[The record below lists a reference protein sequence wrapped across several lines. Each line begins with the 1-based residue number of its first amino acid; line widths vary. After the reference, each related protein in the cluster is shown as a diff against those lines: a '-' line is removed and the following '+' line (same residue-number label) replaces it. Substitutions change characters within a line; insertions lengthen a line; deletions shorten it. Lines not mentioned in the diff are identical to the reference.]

1 MQQDLH
7 GRVALVTGS
16 AHRVGKAIA
25 LELARQGCHQVVHY
39 FGSVE
44 KATQTAREIEALGV
58 QAEPL
63 RADMGD
69 PAAIEG
75 LFKAI
80 DARFGRLDVLVNSAG
95 VFDRGDFLNLTLA
108 EWQRT
113 IDVNLTAPFL
123 CTQYAARL
131 MRRGGQGGA
140 IVNISD
146 LGGLKGS
153 PDYPQ
158 HSIAKAGILMMTNVA
173 ARALGPDIR
182 VNAIVP
188 GLVLQ
193 PPDYSDAHWKQL
205 AQRVPIQRDGSA
217 EDVARTVAFLVS
229 EDYFTGAVINVD
241 GGEYLV

>member
-7 GRVALVTGS
+7 GKVALVTGS

-39 FGSVE
+39 FGSSE
-44 KATQTAREIEALGV
+44 KAEQTVREIQALNVEAQSFRANMGNPAEIEALFG
-58 QAEPL
+58 AL
-63 RADMGD
+63 
-69 PAAIEG
+69 
-75 LFKAI
+75 
-80 DARFGRLDVLVNSAG
+80 DARFGRLDILINSAG
-95 VFDRGDFLNLTLA
+95 VFDPGDFINVTLEA
-108 EWQRT
+108 WQRT

-146 LGGLKGS
+146 MGGLRGS

-173 ARALGPDIR
+173 ARALAPDIR
-182 VNAIVP
+182 VNAVVP
-188 GLVLQ
+188 GMVLQ
-193 PPDYSDAHWKQL
+193 PPDFSDAAWKQM
-205 AQRVPIQRDGSA
+205 AQKMPIQRDGSA
-217 EDVARTVAFLVS
+217 EDVARTVAYLVR
-229 EDYFTGAVINVD
+229 EDYLTGTVITVD
-241 GGEYLV
+241 GGEHLI